1 LFVFRRADG
10 TQKGESRTQ
19 AALFPVLLDD
29 LVGADALVR
38 VVGAWVNA
46 LDMEQLGFGKVRAQV
61 MGGRPTIRPTC

>member
-1 LFVFRRADG
+1 M
-10 TQKGESRTQ
+10 
-19 AALFPVLLDD
+19 LDD

-38 VVGAWVNA
+38 VVDAWVNA